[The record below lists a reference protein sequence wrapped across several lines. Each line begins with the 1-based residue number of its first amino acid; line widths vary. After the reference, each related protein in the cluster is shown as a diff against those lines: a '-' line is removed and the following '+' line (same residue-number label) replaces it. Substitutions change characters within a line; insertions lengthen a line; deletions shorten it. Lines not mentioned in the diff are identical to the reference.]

1 MGIITKIEEQK
12 NKNRVNI
19 FVDDSFFCGLEKET
33 AVIFGL
39 KIDKEIDEN
48 ELSLAIEKSEEKR
61 AFEKSMDYLSKRMHS
76 KFELK
81 DKLLKKGFSNEV
93 VSNTIL
99 KLEEYHYVD
108 DDMFARL
115 FIEQNSNLS
124 KRMIFNKL
132 QLKGINKDIIDKNLI
147 EIDSDAEIE
156 KCEVLARKLL
166 KSTKIEN
173 FNDKQKFV
181 AKLVRRGFSYDTI
194 SKVLKIIKI
203 DIDY

>member
-39 KIDKEIDEN
+39 KVNKEIDEN

-194 SKVLKIIKI
+194 SKVLKNIKI

>member
-39 KIDKEIDEN
+39 KVNKEIDEN

-61 AFEKSMDYLSKRMHS
+61 AFEKSMNYLSKRMHS

-81 DKLLKKGFSNEV
+81 DKLLKKGFSSEV

-124 KRMIFNKL
+124 KRMICNKL

-166 KSTKIEN
+166 KSAKIEN
-173 FNDKQKFV
+173 LNDKQKFV
-181 AKLVRRGFSYDTI
+181 AKLVRRGFSYDVI
-194 SKVLKIIKI
+194 SKVLKIIKL
-203 DIDY
+203 DINY

>member
-39 KIDKEIDEN
+39 KVNKEIDEN

-93 VSNTIL
+93 VLNTIL

-194 SKVLKIIKI
+194 SKVLKNIKI
-203 DIDY
+203 DIDF